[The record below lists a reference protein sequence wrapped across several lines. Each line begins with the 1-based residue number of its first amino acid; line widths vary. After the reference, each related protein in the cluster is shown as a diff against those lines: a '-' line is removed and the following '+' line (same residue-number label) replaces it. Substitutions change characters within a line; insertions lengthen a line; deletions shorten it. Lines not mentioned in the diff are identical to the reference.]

1 MLRAGLSKKHIAL
14 TFRGFFLRSV
24 ELSSSW
30 ALGGNLVDNSRLL
43 LSTEYKLKFW
53 APIYVHS
60 EPKLII
66 KFGNCIQISFFVVI
80 REPRI
85 LQKWGDWTLRFFEVT
100 MVFWQIVQRIFWRNF
115 CLSFLTKLKTIF
127 LMNFIFFRQNFLT
140 NFLTKCLTNFS
151 WNIFLDLL
159 IFLLLQ
165 ALGSEF
171 LWSCFYLGAPKELE
185 FPNWIINFGS
195 QCLLLR
201 RKWSKNWTWSRIS
214 QQQQNGASGVPN
226 THISSFSHEFK
237 HRVCSATTK
246 SYNWSQYNIWNSNRN
261 SSRPFKILKVVPIYL
276 KNQLTYSLE
285 YIY

>member
-1 MLRAGLSKKHIAL
+1 MLRAAGLSKKHIAL
-14 TFRGFFLRSV
+14 TFRGFLRSV

-127 LMNFIFFRQNFLT
+127 LMNFIFFS
-140 NFLTKCLTNFS
+140 TKCFGEFFDRMFDEFFLEYFS
-151 WNIFLDLL
+151 WPFSLFTIASFRIWVPLILFL
-159 IFLLLQ
+159 
-165 ALGSEF
+165 S
-171 LWSCFYLGAPKELE
+171 WCPKG
-185 FPNWIINFGS
+185 IGI
-195 QCLLLR
+195 
-201 RKWSKNWTWSRIS
+201 SKLD
-214 QQQQNGASGVPN
+214 
-226 THISSFSHEFK
+226 
-237 HRVCSATTK
+237 
-246 SYNWSQYNIWNSNRN
+246 Y
-261 SSRPFKILKVVPIYL
+261 
-276 KNQLTYSLE
+276 
-285 YIY
+285 